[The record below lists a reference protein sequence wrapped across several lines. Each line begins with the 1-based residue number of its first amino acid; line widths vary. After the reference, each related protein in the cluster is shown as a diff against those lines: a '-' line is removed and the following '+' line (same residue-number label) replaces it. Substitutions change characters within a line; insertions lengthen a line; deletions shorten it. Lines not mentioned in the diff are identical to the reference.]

1 MGCPCGCNESSGSGS
16 ISAGLRQIL
25 TSVGIDIGTSTTQ
38 LIFSKITIVNMANA
52 ISVPRIEILDTDV
65 FYKSPIY
72 FTPLINDLDIDAD
85 AVKKIVLDEY
95 QKAGMTPDDINTGA
109 VIITG
114 ESARKE
120 NANEVLEA
128 MSDLAG
134 NFVVATA
141 GPDLE
146 SVLAAKGAGADWMS
160 DENRTTI
167 CNLDVGGG
175 TTNLAVFNRGQL
187 EGTSCLDIGGR
198 LIKVNNGRITYIFHK
213 TEKLA
218 KDHGLEMH
226 VGDVADKDKIRKLC
240 DIMAR
245 HLAVAIGIGA
255 PDDEHNSL
263 YTNDGRII
271 NFKHAVQGVTFSG
284 GVSDIVYNP
293 VAGGDPFRYGDIG
306 PILGDAIN
314 DCADFKRVKRYQ
326 SVETIRATVVGAG
339 SHTTNVSGSTINY
352 DKHTLPIKN
361 VPIIRVKQ
369 EIEDDLE
376 LFEKTLQE
384 RIQVYESGNTGEIIG
399 VGMSGKNYEH
409 FDDIQALAK
418 SILRGFKNY
427 KNRPIVVVLENDIAK
442 VLGNAIKAYMEEDQP
457 LICIDSIFV
466 RDGDYVDIG
475 VPVASG
481 HVVPV
486 ITKTLIFNH

>member
-1 MGCPCGCNESSGSGS
+1 MGCGCESMAGSGVS
-16 ISAGLRQIL
+16 GLRQVI
-25 TSVGIDIGTSTTQ
+25 TSVGIDIGTSTTS

-52 ISVPRIEILDTDV
+52 ISVPRIEILETDV
-65 FYKSPIY
+65 IYKSPIY

-85 AVKKIVLDEY
+85 AVKKIVQDEY
-95 QKAGMTPDDINTGA
+95 QKAGMTPDDIGTGA

-128 MSDLAG
+128 MSEFAG

-146 SVLAAKGAGADWMS
+146 SVLAAKGAGCDWMS
-160 DENRTTI
+160 DENRTTL
-167 CNLDVGGG
+167 CNIDIGGG
-175 TTNLAVFNRGQL
+175 TSNLAVFHRGNL

-198 LIKVNNGRITYIFHK
+198 LIKISNGKITYIFHK
-213 TEKLA
+213 TKDLA
-218 KDHGLEMH
+218 KAHGIDIN
-226 VGDVADKDKIRKLC
+226 VGDVADKAKLRKLC
-240 DIMAR
+240 DIMAK

-255 PDDEHNSL
+255 PDAEHDSL
-263 YTNDGRII
+263 YTNEGKII
-271 NFKHAVQGVTFSG
+271 DFKHKVEGVTFSG
-284 GVSDIVYNP
+284 GVSDIIYNP

-314 DCADFKRVKRYQ
+314 DCEDFKKVKRYQ

-352 DKHTLPIKN
+352 DEDTLPIKN
-361 VPIIRVKQ
+361 VPIIRVKD

-376 LFEKTLQE
+376 LFEKTIQE
-384 RIQVYESGNTGEIIG
+384 RIQVYESGNTGEVIG
-399 VGMSGKNYEH
+399 IGMSGKNYGH

-418 SILRGFKNY
+418 SILRGFRNY
-427 KNRPIVVVLENDIAK
+427 KDRPIVIVLENDIAK
-442 VLGNAIKAYMEEDQP
+442 VLGNAIKMYMEEDQK

>member
-1 MGCPCGCNESSGSGS
+1 MAGGCGCGLASDKPLT
-16 ISAGLRQIL
+16 GLRQII

-38 LIFSKITIVNMANA
+38 LIFSKITIVNMASA

-72 FTPLINDLDIDAD
+72 FTPLLNDLDIDAN
-85 AVKKIVLDEY
+85 AVKKIVTEEY
-95 QKAGMTPDDINTGA
+95 QKAGMTPDDIETGA

-128 MSDLAG
+128 MSELAG

-146 SVLAAKGAGADWMS
+146 SVLAAKGAGTDWMS
-160 DENRTTI
+160 EENRNTI
-167 CNLDVGGG
+167 CNLDIGGG
-175 TTNLAVFNRGQL
+175 TTNLAVFSRGQL

-198 LIKVNNGRITYIFHK
+198 LIKVSKEGKITYIFHK
-213 TEKLA
+213 IEKLA

-226 VGDVADKDKIRKLC
+226 VGDVADKVKIRKLC
-240 DIMAR
+240 DIMAT
-245 HLAVAIGIGA
+245 HLAKAIGIGA
-255 PDDEHNSL
+255 PDDEHDSL
-263 YTNDGRII
+263 YTNEGHII
-271 NFKHAVQGVTFSG
+271 DFKHAVEGVTFSG

-293 VAGGDPFRYGDIG
+293 IAGGDPFRYGDIG

-314 DCADFKRVKRYQ
+314 DCSDFKRVKRFQ

-339 SHTTNVSGSTINY
+339 SHTTNVSGSTICF
-352 DKHTLPIKN
+352 DDDSLPIKN
-361 VPIIRVKQ
+361 VPIIRMPEEV
-369 EIEDDLE
+369 EEDLE
-376 LFEKTLQE
+376 TFEKTLEE
-384 RIQVYESGNTGEIIG
+384 RIQVYDSGNTGETIG
-399 VGMSGKNYEH
+399 VGMSGKAYGH

-427 KNRPIVVVLENDIAK
+427 HDRPIVVVLESDIAK
-442 VLGNAIKAYMEEDQP
+442 VLGNSMKMYMDPNQK